1 MAVRLEFLTQDPEEI
16 ALATRYWAMDED
28 GVYLEKVSELLPF
41 REITQ
46 SGLIAKHARTFCLAF
61 DENQACNKCEGPI
74 LVTSRTDAKKQFQ
87 RSEAPCEACSGVL
100 RQEELERR
108 RAAEIE
114 LQKQLTSRIDYI
126 RTVSISYSDLTDD
139 QRFIL
144 LAIDA
149 LITPRLAHS
158 TFTEGSCEA
167 LAPWEGTSYLTR
179 LFRAGV
185 IWDDPEAAR
194 SGTYYLHDGK
204 LQAITNSLQFFLP
217 PDELLGRGAEALE
230 TVTERQFTDP
240 EVMTNLWLDYAVGDV
255 LRYLLDQCRV
265 YNHDLD
271 SEDIEKIKAAI
282 RFGLHTYSVSQLWL
296 VMWKVVRDAASL
308 ANREYYNRQKAA
320 ATIPNKIRKQIEWA
334 DKQGGID
341 RCWDRP
347 EHHIA
352 GSVGMAFLTLFEIDE
367 FTGGKQALA
376 KFAQLSAK
384 ASTEEVQ
391 GVASNFM
398 QGALSRNVSLWAME
412 QFAGLIRAGFDTN
425 GALDELVRLNPETFS
440 VAIS

>member
-16 ALATRYWAMDED
+16 ALATRYWAMSED
-28 GVYLEKVSELLPF
+28 GVYLEKVSALVPF

-46 SGLIAKHARTFCLAF
+46 SGMISKHVRSFCQAF
-61 DENQACNKCEGPI
+61 DENQACNKCKGPV
-74 LVTSRTDAKKQFQ
+74 LVTSRADAKRQFQ
-87 RSEAPCEACSGVL
+87 HSVTPCEACSEVL
-100 RQEELERR
+100 QREELARH

-114 LQKQLTSRIDYI
+114 LQNQLTSRIDYM
-126 RTVSISYSDLTDD
+126 RTVSISYADLTDD

-158 TFTEGSCEA
+158 AFTESDCEA
-167 LAPWEGTSYLTR
+167 LAPWEGTSYLKR

-185 IWDDPEAAR
+185 ICDDPEAAR

-204 LQAITNSLQFFLP
+204 LQAITSSLQFFLP

-230 TVTERQFTDP
+230 TVTERQLTDA
-240 EVMTNLWLDYAVGDV
+240 EAMFNLWLDYAVGDV
-255 LRYLLDQCRV
+255 LRYLLDQCRI

-271 SEDIEKIKAAI
+271 YEDIEKIKATL
-282 RFGLHTYSVSQLWL
+282 RFGLHTYSVSQLWF

-308 ANREYYNRQKAA
+308 ANREYYNRPKAA
-320 ATIPNKIRKQIEWA
+320 ATIPNKIRKQIELA
-334 DKQGGID
+334 DKHKGID
-341 RCWDRP
+341 RYWDRP

-352 GSVGMAFLTLFEIDE
+352 GSLGMAFLTLFEVDE
-367 FTGGKQALA
+367 YTEGKHALA
-376 KFAQLSAK
+376 SFAQLSAQ
-384 ASTEEVQ
+384 ASAGEVQ
-391 GVASNFM
+391 GMANHFM
-398 QGALSRNVSLWAME
+398 QGALNRNVSLWAME

-425 GALDELVRLNPETFS
+425 GALDELVRLNPETFT
-440 VAIS
+440 